1 MRRRLQQGGN
11 RSRAGLEAKRQCKF
25 STLDIPKRS
34 PELNVMD
41 YFVWAEVEKR
51 LRRQERSWADGR
63 KENRTQFIRRL
74 KQTVARTPAHVVQ
87 DAIGNLADRAP
98 VSFCIAY
105 QVSASL
111 WSSLCNM
118 QSYTR
123 STGCTR
129 RRVASSR
136 KAAGSR
142 LRCEGR
148 RALFFHR
155 LQHHRFTRQPCGAP
169 AC

>member
-11 RSRAGLEAKRQCKF
+11 KSRAGLEAKRQCKF
-25 STLDIPKRS
+25 NTLDIPKRS

-98 VSFCIAY
+98 VFFLYS
-105 QVSASL
+105 VSSVSEL
-111 WSSLCNM
+111 M
-118 QSYTR
+118 
-123 STGCTR
+123 
-129 RRVASSR
+129 V
-136 KAAGSR
+136 R
-142 LRCEGR
+142 LM
-148 RALFFHR
+148 
-155 LQHHRFTRQPCGAP
+155 
-169 AC
+169 

>member
-1 MRRRLQQGGN
+1 M
-11 RSRAGLEAKRQCKF
+11 EAKRQCKF

-34 PELNVMD
+34 PRLNVMD

-98 VSFCIAY
+98 C
-105 QVSASL
+105 
-111 WSSLCNM
+111 
-118 QSYTR
+118 
-123 STGCTR
+123 
-129 RRVASSR
+129 
-136 KAAGSR
+136 
-142 LRCEGR
+142 
-148 RALFFHR
+148 FFV
-155 LQHHRFTRQPCGAP
+155 
-169 AC
+169 

>member
-1 MRRRLQQGGN
+1 MFFPDKRSFKTLGDNDPVGN
-11 RSRAGLEAKRQCKF
+11 RSRAGLEAKRQCQF

-87 DAIGNLADRAP
+87 DAIGNLADRVP
-98 VSFCIAY
+98 VSACIAC
-105 QVSASL
+105 QA
-111 WSSLCNM
+111 
-118 QSYTR
+118 
-123 STGCTR
+123 
-129 RRVASSR
+129 
-136 KAAGSR
+136 
-142 LRCEGR
+142 
-148 RALFFHR
+148 
-155 LQHHRFTRQPCGAP
+155 
-169 AC
+169 